1 MVASDKSAIRIA
13 VDAKGKISHAN
24 IPEGVVLPP
33 GADAEK
39 IFGGEH
45 FPISIR
51 LIVDGKILLEK
62 TYKAS
67 GLSSNGR
74 IAEIEFL
81 PIPSGIHQIEI
92 MIKDDDQ
99 DFRTAYS
106 GEVMVEKTQVVL
118 FYYDERLNTFEVR

>member
-1 MVASDKSAIRIA
+1 MAASDESAIRIA
-13 VDAKGKISHAN
+13 IDAKGKLAKAN

-51 LIVDGKILLEK
+51 LIVDGEMLLEK
-62 TYKAS
+62 TYEAS

-74 IAEIEFL
+74 IADIEFL
-81 PIPSGIHQIEI
+81 PIPSGTHQVEI
-92 MIKDDDQ
+92 MIKDDDH
-99 DFRTAYS
+99 DFRAAYS
-106 GEVMVEKTQVVL
+106 GEVTVEKTQVVL
-118 FYYDERLNTFEVR
+118 FYYDERLGMFKAR